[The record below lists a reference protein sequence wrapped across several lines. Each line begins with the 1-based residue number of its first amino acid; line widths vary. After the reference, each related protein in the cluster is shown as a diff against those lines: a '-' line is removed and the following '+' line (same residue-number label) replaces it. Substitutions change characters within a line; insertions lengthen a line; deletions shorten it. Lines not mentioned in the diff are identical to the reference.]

1 MLKELLGSMTSA
13 TAPAPTASPWFR
25 SPAFDFLLILGVP
38 ALTWPVVTLA
48 KDEWG
53 APLMSQLILLTATG
67 HYFATFVRAYGDLDL
82 FARFRSRFVVAP
94 IVLLATCVGMFVA
107 GWGAQLMVVVTAW
120 AFWHWLAQAFGFARI
135 YDIKVGSFDARTALL
150 DKALVIAGFVGT
162 ATLTDGAVATFGKL
176 ALDAG
181 IALPSGE
188 TVAAL
193 QTVVGVVV
201 AVVVVAYLG
210 NLVATIAAGRAWSW
224 QKQLMHVTT
233 IGYYWFA
240 FAWLPNV
247 LIAHVLYELFH
258 DIQYFAI
265 TWITCQGRSRRP
277 GVAAWMRA
285 MFRPTWL
292 AAAGFVG
299 VMVALGGVDA
309 FGRHSFATG
318 SSRDVWIGVF
328 VTLALLHYYY
338 DGFIWKARESALGED
353 LGIQQGLRAA
363 VVPGLRHGAAW
374 LAFFAP
380 LALLV
385 AMAAP
390 VSERERAAK
399 LAEIAPGD
407 FYSQSEFALQL
418 TRERR
423 LDEALDRYAR
433 AAELNPEFGPTHVLR
448 GAALELQGDLASAR
462 AAYQRALE
470 CERHDRSHTD
480 AHLNLG
486 VLLLAQGVQE
496 GGDDHL
502 AQVQGGVAAGTER
515 LLGLA
520 TAIPQ
525 SDQQRVKAYFEA
537 AVRLVNRNRGDASA
551 QFLLGRQLVQ
561 WRQFAS
567 GKLHLDASLE
577 ARPGFVP
584 ALVTLAVAQAE
595 LGDLDAARKS
605 AAEARRIDPDNEQA
619 RIVAQQLQG
628 R

>member
-1 MLKELLGSMTSA
+1 MSSV

-25 SPAFDFLLILGVP
+25 SPSFDFLLILGVP
-38 ALTWPVVTLA
+38 LLTWPVVTLA

-94 IVLLATCVGMFVA
+94 IVLLVTCVGMFAA
-107 GWGAQLMVVVTAW
+107 GWGAQLMIMVTAW

-181 IALPSGE
+181 VALPSGE
-188 TVAAL
+188 TVQACQA
-193 QTVVGVVV
+193 VVSVVV
-201 AVVVVAYLG
+201 VVVVVAYVV
-210 NLVATIAAGRAWSW
+210 NLVATIAAGRPWSW

-277 GVAAWMRA
+277 GVAKWMRA

-309 FGRHSFATG
+309 FGRQSFSSG

-353 LGIQQGLRAA
+353 LGIRQGLRAA

-380 LALLV
+380 LGLLV
-385 AMAAP
+385 ATADPVAP
-390 VSERERAAK
+390 PQRTAT

-423 LDEALDRYAR
+423 LDEALTRYAR
-433 AAELNPEFGPTHVLR
+433 ATELNPDFGPTHVLR
-448 GAALELQGDLASAR
+448 GAALELRGDLADAR
-462 AAYQRALE
+462 GAYQRALD
-470 CERHDRSHTD
+470 CEPHGSSHVD
-480 AHLNLG
+480 AHVNLG
-486 VLLLAQGVQE
+486 ALLLAQGVQE
-496 GGDDHL
+496 SGDDHL
-502 AQVQGGVAAGTER
+502 AQAGDQGVAAGVER

-520 TAIPQ
+520 VEMEGASQ
-525 SDQQRVKAYFEA
+525 ERVQACFEA
-537 AVRLVNRNRGDASA
+537 AVRLVNRRPDDGAA

-561 WRQFAS
+561 WRQFQA
-567 GKLHLDASLE
+567 GKVHLEASLR
-577 ARPGFVP
+577 ATPDFVP

-595 LGDLDAARKS
+595 LGDLDGARRS
-605 AAEARRIDPDNEQA
+605 AASARRLDPANAQA
-619 RIVAQQLQG
+619 RMVEEQLRG